1 MFRISNNGQ
10 EPVADVVSTRQ
21 IVPAIRECG
30 PGRYN
35 VDQTTDGHA
44 WRPWLVVTKK
54 PDGEI
59 VIEYEPRTI

>member
-1 MFRISNNGQ
+1 MFRISKNGQ

-30 PGRYN
+30 PGRYH
-35 VDQTTDGHA
+35 VDELSDEHA
-44 WRPWLVVTKK
+44 SRRWLVVTKK